1 MNVKLALF
9 LLISAHIAG
18 IVGIGLPV
26 HPQFVLLTPFNLFL
40 SLFIVLHFH
49 ENRDRRFWIYAAIAT
64 AVGFLIEVVGI
75 NTGLIFGHYQYDVAL
90 GPKIWGTPPMIG
102 INWLLTSYLCGIAV
116 HYLAPQASW
125 WVKALLGGAA
135 MTAFDVLVEPVAMR
149 YQFWSWEND
158 TVPLQNYAAWFVVGS
173 LVQYAF
179 FRLGVG
185 QRNRMA
191 LVLLACQLAFFI
203 ALNFW

>member
-1 MNVKLALF
+1 MNLKLALF

-18 IVGIGLPV
+18 IIGIGLPV
-26 HPQFVLLTPFNLFL
+26 HPQFILLTPFNLFL
-40 SLFIVLHFH
+40 SLFIVLRFH

-64 AVGFLIEVVGI
+64 AVGFIIEVIGI
-75 NTGLIFGHYQYDVAL
+75 NTGLIFGHYQYDIAL
-90 GPKIWGTPPMIG
+90 GPKVWGTPPMIG
-102 INWLLTSYLCGIAV
+102 INWLLTSYLCGIVV
-116 HYLAPQASW
+116 HYLAPRASVW
-125 WVKALLGGAA
+125 GKALLGGAA

-173 LVQYAF
+173 LVQFAF
-179 FRLGVG
+179 FRLGVA
-185 QRNRMA
+185 QRNGMA

-203 ALNFW
+203 ILNLF